1 MTNLIRKAKE
11 YDSEIITRIHLNSW
25 KTTYNNFFSK
35 ELFIKRELEFEERN
49 KKIKEKIINDD
60 NCHYII
66 YEENKNILGFLCYGV
81 ARGNKYDGMGE
92 IYCIYLEERNQR
104 RGIGTKLIEEAF
116 KLLRQEGYK
125 KIIIRCLDGNPS
137 FKFYEILGG
146 KKTDSEI
153 HNIGGKNVIENIYK
167 FDI

>member
-1 MTNLIRKAKE
+1 MGNLIRKAKE
-11 YDSEIITRIHLNSW
+11 LDSEVITKIHLNSW
-25 KTTYNNFFSK
+25 KTTYNNFFS
-35 ELFIKRELEFEERN
+35 EDFFNKRELEFEERN
-49 KKIKEKIINDD
+49 TKIKEAIINDD
-60 NCHYII
+60 DCHYIV
-66 YEENKNILGFLCYGV
+66 YEENENILGFLCYGI
-81 ARGNKYDGMGE
+81 ARGNKYNSMGE
-92 IYCIYLEERNQR
+92 IYSIYLEEKNQR

-146 KKTDSEI
+146 KKIDSEI
-153 HNIGGKNVIENIYK
+153 HNIGGKNVIENIYE